1 MNSSELKCLKGVEMR
16 DIVGNLLKTCAED
29 LALTASELVAISR
42 TAPKRYF
49 TWEIEKRSGEGT
61 RTVCH
66 PARELKTIQY
76 YFLNN
81 ILTELPVHEAASA
94 YVSGSS
100 IKKNASA
107 HAESRVIMKIDFAD
121 FFGSLLV
128 TDWASY
134 ASEHFPM
141 WSTEDINFSGRILFW
156 GRGSYEPKCLAI
168 GAPTSPLLSN
178 ALMLEVDVYLKRY
191 AQEHDLTYTRY
202 ADDITF
208 SSRSWLD
215 YDRTLGAV
223 RDALSSAKYSSIRIN
238 ESKTVLASNGSA
250 RRVTGL
256 VLTPDNK
263 ISLGRD
269 RKRLIAAMVHRAH
282 LNSLVAQD
290 WPILAGL
297 LAFAAD
303 VEPDFIERLRKKYSP
318 ETLLKA
324 MRRRSG

>member
-1 MNSSELKCLKGVEMR
+1 MNSSELKCLKGVKMA
-16 DIVGNLLKTCAED
+16 DAFGNLIQNCAEG
-29 LALTASELVAISR
+29 LALTASELFAIAR

-49 TWEIEKRSGEGT
+49 VWEIEKRSGKGT

-66 PARELKTIQY
+66 PARELKAVQY
-76 YFLNN
+76 YFLNH
-81 ILTELPVHEAASA
+81 ILTELPVHEAACA
-94 YVSGSS
+94 YVHGSS

-107 HAESRVIMKIDFAD
+107 HAKSRVIMKIDFAD

-128 TDWASY
+128 TDWARY

-156 GRGSYEPKCLAI
+156 GRGSYEPTCLAI

-178 ALMLEVDVYLKRY
+178 ALMFEIDVYLKRY

-208 SSRSWLD
+208 SSKNWLD
-215 YDRTLGAV
+215 YDSTLGAV
-223 RDALSSAKYSSIRIN
+223 RDALSSAKYSSISIN
-238 ESKTVLASNGSA
+238 ESKTVLASNGST

-256 VLTPDNK
+256 ILTPDNK

-269 RKRLIAAMVHRAH
+269 RKRRIAAMAHRAH
-282 LNSLVAQD
+282 LNSLAEKD

-303 VEPDFIERLRKKYSP
+303 VEPEFLERLGKKYSP
-318 ETLLKA
+318 ETLLKV
-324 MRRRSG
+324 MQRQSG